1 MRSDAYCGLQILES
15 DFGIDIICFVFVEWV
30 KRGRFN
36 LWKSLPW
43 ETTDHLGPVSG
54 SLLKTLGWVFCGRA
68 KAAEGIQ
75 WHFVLFFLRVLI
87 YAIYTFKS

>member
-15 DFGIDIICFVFVEWV
+15 DFGTDVICYVLVEWV

-54 SLLKTLGWVFCGRA
+54 SLLKTLGWVSVGARRQQRASSGILFC
-68 KAAEGIQ
+68 
-75 WHFVLFFLRVLI
+75 FF
-87 YAIYTFKS
+87 

>member
-54 SLLKTLGWVFCGRA
+54 SLLKTLGWVSVGARRQQRA
-68 KAAEGIQ
+68 SNGIL
-75 WHFVLFFLRVLI
+75 FLFFVLI

>member
-1 MRSDAYCGLQILES
+1 MRSDSDAYCGLQILES
-15 DFGIDIICFVFVEWV
+15 DFGMDVICFVFVEWV

-54 SLLKTLGWVFCGRA
+54 SLLKTLGWVSVGERRQQ
-68 KAAEGIQ
+68 EGIQ
-75 WHFVLFFLRVLI
+75 WHFVLFFLE
-87 YAIYTFKS
+87 F